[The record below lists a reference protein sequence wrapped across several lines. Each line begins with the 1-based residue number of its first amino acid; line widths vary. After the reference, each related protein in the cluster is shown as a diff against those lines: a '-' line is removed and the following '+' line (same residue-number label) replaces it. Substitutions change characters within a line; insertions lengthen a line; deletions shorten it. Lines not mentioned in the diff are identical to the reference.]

1 MKNVD
6 STYTVIG
13 ALWLVI
19 GMVVGVVT
27 GGQSQLSV
35 HARSRAHRCYRIR
48 LSSNLRNSVP
58 ELADHESIRPRPLS
72 VLDLCAFHA
81 DYVDRLRVHAERRC
95 RTANYPRIT
104 GDWWL
109 ERPCSAT

>member
-35 HARSRAHRCYRIR
+35 HARSRAHRC
-48 LSSNLRNSVP
+48 
-58 ELADHESIRPRPLS
+58 
-72 VLDLCAFHA
+72 
-81 DYVDRLRVHAERRC
+81 
-95 RTANYPRIT
+95 
-104 GDWWL
+104 
-109 ERPCSAT
+109 